1 MQVQREPDQPRLR
14 ILVLS
19 DVSGLGLGGV
29 PVFNMELCKGLA
41 QRHDVTLLTVDADSK
56 YDGEKMRLQHG
67 NTRIVNVPDPT
78 PGIEARDALE
88 KLVTGSPDGYGLP
101 APGGEPFHLVI
112 GHSRFSGPAAKAIRE
127 KWYPTA
133 RLVHFLHTSPVRLD
147 KIKGRWE
154 KGAKNAVAERRVM
167 HQADLVTGVGALLTA
182 ECERLSDQVLHVPG
196 LHEFVPGTEIGT
208 LVEGPHGGARRVD
221 LLLPGRATDEI
232 KGVDDAI
239 RTMGILKERHGATF
253 HLTVRG
259 GPDPAE
265 DPKEYG
271 EWVAKVKKYGA
282 EGNVTLLP
290 FTKNPDDLVQD
301 RERADA
307 VIMPSLHEG
316 FGLVATEAAGR
327 GIPVLVNAESGAA
340 GFFDQAPGGG
350 NCVVR
355 VPSGA
360 SVPDTWAAAIEQLQ
374 RDLAGHWEEARM
386 LYGYLAEY
394 SWEHAG
400 DAMAQAAMQTT
411 PATQRSLRRR
421 CIGRRTKQGPG
432 GTVVPGG
439 TRTEWA
445 VGPYYD
451 GSVGWAPGADREHAA
466 WHEINPLR
474 RSQSLKESAR
484 PRRRPVLQRSHTTTT
499 RGTITTT

>member
-1 MQVQREPDQPRLR
+1 MRVETEPDRRRLR

-41 QRHDVTLLTVDADSK
+41 RRHDVTLLTVDPDTE
-56 YDGEKMRLQHG
+56 YDDEKMRRQHG
-67 NTRIVNVPDPT
+67 DTRIVNAPV
-78 PGIEARDALE
+78 PGIEPRDVLE
-88 KLVTGSPDGYGLP
+88 SLVAGRPDGYGLP
-101 APGGEPFHLVI
+101 APGDEPFHLVI
-112 GHSRFSGPAAKAIRE
+112 GHSRFSGPAARAIRE

-167 HQADLVTGVGALLTA
+167 HHADLVTGVGALLTA
-182 ECERLSDQVLHVPG
+182 ECERLSDQVVHVPG

-208 LVEGPHGGARRVD
+208 LVAGPHGGAGRVD

-232 KGVDDAI
+232 KGVDNAI
-239 RTMGILKERHGATF
+239 RTMGILKKRHGAVF

-259 GPDPAE
+259 GPDPLKE
-265 DPKEYG
+265 PKEYG
-271 EWVAKVKKYGA
+271 EWMAKVEAYGA
-282 EGNVTLLP
+282 EGTVTLLP
-290 FTKNPDDLVQD
+290 FTKNPADLQED

-340 GFFDQAPGGG
+340 GFFDRAPGGG

-355 VPSGA
+355 VEPGA
-360 SVPDTWAAAIEQLQ
+360 SVPETWADAVERLQ
-374 RDLAGHWEEARM
+374 QDLAGRWDEART

-400 DAMAQAAMQTT
+400 AAMARAAMRTT
-411 PATQRSLRRR
+411 PATRRSPERR

-445 VGPYYD
+445 VGPWYD
-451 GSVGWAPGADREHAA
+451 GSVGWAPGAGRQYAA

-474 RSQSLKESAR
+474 RSQSVKEPSR
-484 PRRRPVLQRSHTTTT
+484 QRRRPELRRSLSAET
-499 RGTITTT
+499 RGTITTG